1 MVGFLKKIF
10 SSGETKAP
18 SPKKRAD
25 MSLVCEALPIA
36 KLMELLR
43 YFPLG
48 ENVSYYPEY
57 QKEGALG
64 TLVLGYSVNEHHIF
78 SAIDIRCEQENS
90 LDIVKISIGGEE
102 QTVRAIDSFSLLIP
116 FNIDD
121 ENKRDY
127 VRRAELGPLG
137 PFRRHNSITL
147 SACSTGGII
156 STIDTVVRRVIP
168 LKSGIY
174 AGHEVVV
181 LDVHSKSL
189 SLTDQ
194 RAHYRLQT
202 TLPATLTIRDGETH
216 ECTLMDFSEESVQL
230 KFETVSADLMALTEY
245 RHLTLNFS
253 VATDSRNK
261 LYSLDGV
268 MFRKTDA
275 SLVMKLLGIYK
286 NGKLEALGLVDILDI
301 KASLLQHPE
310 TQKALQSEREK

>member
-1 MVGFLKKIF
+1 
-10 SSGETKAP
+10 
-18 SPKKRAD
+18 
-25 MSLVCEALPIA
+25 
-36 KLMELLR
+36 
-43 YFPLG
+43 
-48 ENVSYYPEY
+48 
-57 QKEGALG
+57 
-64 TLVLGYSVNEHHIF
+64 
-78 SAIDIRCEQENS
+78 
-90 LDIVKISIGGEE
+90 
-102 QTVRAIDSFSLLIP
+102 
-116 FNIDD
+116 
-121 ENKRDY
+121 
-127 VRRAELGPLG
+127 
-137 PFRRHNSITL
+137 
-147 SACSTGGII
+147 
-156 STIDTVVRRVIP
+156 VIP